1 MAERLSDLYCCPVTH
16 VPLTA
21 LDARRRD
28 LLNLAIQ
35 RGDVRDGE
43 GPRRDPLSAGLV
55 TRDGQRVYP
64 IEDGIPNLL
73 PEAGIATTQVAG
85 FEA

>member
-21 LDARRRD
+21 LDPRRRE
-28 LLNLAIQ
+28 LLNLAIR
-35 RGDVRDGE
+35 RGEIRDGE
-43 GPRRDPLSAGLV
+43 GPRREPLSAGLM

-73 PEAGIATTQVAG
+73 PEAGIPTHQVAG